1 MHNSAARVI
10 WGRALHIERSQCLDR
25 HAQMLVPRR
34 FPLVWDSILRDGW
47 MDGWMDGW
55 LDMGFWES
63 VDYSPLCLQVRFL
76 ILSVG
81 CKGRYVCSIVL
92 LTCLEHGR

>member
-1 MHNSAARVI
+1 MGFDTA
-10 WGRALHIERSQCLDR
+10 
-25 HAQMLVPRR
+25 
-34 FPLVWDSILRDGW
+34 GW

-55 LDMGFWES
+55 LVGWLVGWMDGWLVGWLVGWMDGWLDIGFWES